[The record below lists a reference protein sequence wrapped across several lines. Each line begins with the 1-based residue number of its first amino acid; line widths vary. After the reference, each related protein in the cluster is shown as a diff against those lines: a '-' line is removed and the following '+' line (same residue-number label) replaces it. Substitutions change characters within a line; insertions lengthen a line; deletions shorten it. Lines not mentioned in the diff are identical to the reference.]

1 LSKKVQLSRNI
12 PAVGRDAIGLVNS
25 SKSLNMELIQP
36 GLGLIFWMTLSFGL
50 VLFLLGKYAWKPIM
64 KMLKEREESINQALH
79 AADKAR
85 EEMKNLVSDNEKLLA
100 EAKNERDAILGEA
113 RKIREKMI
121 EEARGK
127 ANEEATRIVDNAL
140 ERIENEK
147 MAAITELKNQI
158 ALLSIEIAEKL
169 IREELSH
176 DTKQQELIKKM
187 LDDVQAN

>member
-1 LSKKVQLSRNI
+1 
-12 PAVGRDAIGLVNS
+12 
-25 SKSLNMELIQP
+25 MELIQP
-36 GLGLIFWMTLSFGL
+36 GIGLIFWMTLSFGI
-50 VLFLLGKYAWKPIM
+50 VLFILGKFAWKPIM
-64 KMLKEREESINQALH
+64 KMLKEREESINSALH

-85 EEMKNLVSDNEKLLA
+85 EDMQNLVSDNERQLV

-113 RKIREKMI
+113 RKIREKII

-127 ANEEATRIVDNAL
+127 AGEEAQRIVESAK

-169 IREELSH
+169 IREELSK
-176 DTKQQELIKKM
+176 DKKQEELIKKM
-187 LDDVQAN
+187 LDDIKSN

>member
-1 LSKKVQLSRNI
+1 
-12 PAVGRDAIGLVNS
+12 
-25 SKSLNMELIQP
+25 MELIQP
-36 GLGLIFWMTLSFGL
+36 GLGLIFWMTLSFAL

-64 KMLKEREESINQALH
+64 KMLKEREESIDQALH
-79 AADKAR
+79 AADRAR

-100 EAKNERDAILGEA
+100 EAKNERDAILSEA
-113 RKIREKMI
+113 RKIREKI
-121 EEARGK
+121 IDEARIK
-127 ANEEATRIVDNAL
+127 ANEEARRIVENAL

-169 IREELSH
+169 VREELSH
-176 DTKQQELIKKM
+176 DKKQEELIKKM

>member
-1 LSKKVQLSRNI
+1 
-12 PAVGRDAIGLVNS
+12 
-25 SKSLNMELIQP
+25 
-36 GLGLIFWMTLSFGL
+36 
-50 VLFLLGKYAWKPIM
+50 M
-64 KMLKEREESINQALH
+64 KMLKEREESIENALH

-85 EEMKNLVSDNEKLLA
+85 EEMKNLVSDNERLLA
-100 EAKNERDAILGEA
+100 EAKNERDAILSEA

-127 ANEEATRIVDNAL
+127 ANEEAQRIVENAK

-176 DTKQQELIKKM
+176 DKQQEELIKKM
-187 LDDVQAN
+187 LDDVKSN

>member
-1 LSKKVQLSRNI
+1 
-12 PAVGRDAIGLVNS
+12 
-25 SKSLNMELIQP
+25 
-36 GLGLIFWMTLSFGL
+36 MTLSFGL

-64 KMLKEREESINQALH
+64 KMLKEREESIDQALH
-79 AADKAR
+79 AADRAR

-100 EAKNERDAILGEA
+100 EAKNERDAILSEA
-113 RKIREKMI
+113 RKIREKI
-121 EEARGK
+121 IDEARIK
-127 ANEEATRIVDNAL
+127 ANEEAQRIVENAL

-169 IREELSH
+169 VREELSH
-176 DTKQQELIKKM
+176 DKKQEELIKKM

>member
-1 LSKKVQLSRNI
+1 
-12 PAVGRDAIGLVNS
+12 
-25 SKSLNMELIQP
+25 MELIQP
-36 GLGLIFWMTLSFGL
+36 GLGLIFWMTLSFAA
-50 VLFLLGKYAWKPIM
+50 VLFILGRYAWKPIM
-64 KMLKEREESINQALH
+64 KMLKEREESIDQALH

-85 EEMKNLVSDNEKLLA
+85 EDMENLKIDNERLLA

-121 EEARGK
+121 DEARTK
-127 ANEEATRIVDNAL
+127 ANEEAQRIVENAR

-169 IREELSH
+169 IREQLAH
-176 DTKQQELIKKM
+176 DEKQEILIKKM
-187 LDDVQAN
+187 LDDVQSN

>member
-1 LSKKVQLSRNI
+1 
-12 PAVGRDAIGLVNS
+12 
-25 SKSLNMELIQP
+25 
-36 GLGLIFWMTLSFGL
+36 MTLSFGL
-50 VLFLLGKYAWKPIM
+50 VLYLLGKFAWKPIM
-64 KMLKEREESINQALH
+64 KMLKEREESIENALH

-85 EEMKNLVSDNEKLLA
+85 DEMKNLVSDNERLLA
-100 EAKNERDAILGEA
+100 EAKNERDAILSEA

-127 ANEEATRIVDNAL
+127 ANEEAQRIVENAK

-176 DTKQQELIKKM
+176 DKKQEELIKKM
-187 LDDVQAN
+187 LDDVKSN

>member
-1 LSKKVQLSRNI
+1 
-12 PAVGRDAIGLVNS
+12 
-25 SKSLNMELIQP
+25 MELIQP
-36 GLGLIFWMTLSFGL
+36 GIGLIFWMTLSFAA
-50 VLFLLGKYAWKPIM
+50 VLFLLGKYAWRPIM
-64 KMLKEREESINQALH
+64 KMLKEREDSIDQALH

-121 EEARGK
+121 DEARVK
-127 ANEEATRIVDNAL
+127 ANEEAQRIVESAQ

-169 IREELSH
+169 VREELAH
-176 DTKQQELIKKM
+176 DKKQEDLIKKM
-187 LDDVQAN
+187 LDDIHSN

>member
-1 LSKKVQLSRNI
+1 
-12 PAVGRDAIGLVNS
+12 
-25 SKSLNMELIQP
+25 
-36 GLGLIFWMTLSFGL
+36 
-50 VLFLLGKYAWKPIM
+50 
-64 KMLKEREESINQALH
+64 
-79 AADKAR
+79 
-85 EEMKNLVSDNEKLLA
+85 MKNLVSDNERLLA

-121 EEARGK
+121 EEARVK
-127 ANEEATRIVDNAL
+127 ANEEAQRIVDSAM

-176 DTKQQELIKKM
+176 DKKQEELIRKM
-187 LDDVQAN
+187 LEDIQSN

>member
-1 LSKKVQLSRNI
+1 
-12 PAVGRDAIGLVNS
+12 
-25 SKSLNMELIQP
+25 
-36 GLGLIFWMTLSFGL
+36 MTLSFGL
-50 VLFLLGKYAWKPIM
+50 VLFLLGKFAWKPIM
-64 KMLKEREESINQALH
+64 KMLREREESIENALH

-85 EEMKNLVSDNEKLLA
+85 EEMKNLVSDNERLLA

-121 EEARGK
+121 EEARLK
-127 ANEEATRIVDNAL
+127 ANEEAQRIVDSAL

-169 IREELSH
+169 LREELSH
-176 DTKQQELIKKM
+176 DKKQEELIRKM
-187 LDDVQAN
+187 LDDVKSN

>member
-1 LSKKVQLSRNI
+1 
-12 PAVGRDAIGLVNS
+12 
-25 SKSLNMELIQP
+25 MELIQP

-50 VLFLLGKYAWKPIM
+50 VLFLLKKYAWKPIM
-64 KMLKEREESINQALH
+64 KMLKEREESIEQALH

-85 EEMKNLVSDNEKLLA
+85 DEMKSLVSDNERLLA

-113 RKIREKMI
+113 RKIREKLI

-127 ANEEATRIVDNAL
+127 AGEEAQRIVESAK

-176 DTKQQELIKKM
+176 DKKQEDLIKKM
-187 LDDVQAN
+187 LDDVKSN

>member
-1 LSKKVQLSRNI
+1 M
-12 PAVGRDAIGLVNS
+12 
-25 SKSLNMELIQP
+25 KSLKI
-36 GLGLIFWMTLSFGL
+36 
-50 VLFLLGKYAWKPIM
+50 
-64 KMLKEREESINQALH
+64 
-79 AADKAR
+79 
-85 EEMKNLVSDNEKLLA
+85 DNEKLLA

-127 ANEEATRIVDNAL
+127 ANEEAQRIVDNAL

-169 IREELSH
+169 VREELSH
-176 DTKQQELIKKM
+176 DKKQEELIKKM
-187 LDDVQAN
+187 LDDVKAN

>member
-1 LSKKVQLSRNI
+1 
-12 PAVGRDAIGLVNS
+12 
-25 SKSLNMELIQP
+25 MELIQP
-36 GLGLIFWMTLSFGL
+36 GLGLIFWMTLSFAL

-64 KMLKEREESINQALH
+64 KMLKEREESIDKALH

-85 EEMKNLVSDNEKLLA
+85 EDMKSLKIDNEKLLA
-100 EAKNERDAILGEA
+100 EAKNERDAILSEA

-121 EEARGK
+121 DEARFK
-127 ANEEATRIVDNAL
+127 ANEEARRIVENAL

-169 IREELSH
+169 VREELSH
-176 DTKQQELIKKM
+176 DKKQEELIKKM
-187 LDDVQAN
+187 LDDIKAN